1 MSSSRRKQVSVRNRC
16 KCAGRHIAE
25 EREKGKGG
33 RMKKGRVGERKG
45 EERRRSRRQACEDGE
60 SVCGAQPV

>member
-1 MSSSRRKQVSVRNRC
+1 
-16 KCAGRHIAE
+16 
-25 EREKGKGG
+25 
-33 RMKKGRVGERKG
+33 MKKGRVGERKG